1 MLIKLVLIIYFT
13 LILVFTY
20 LDGPDSEGKNLLK
33 QGWKSGAGRVVPN

>member
-20 LDGPDSEGKNLLK
+20 LVGPDLRVKILFELRGKSEG
-33 QGWKSGAGRVVPN
+33 RPVVPN